1 MESAADQPANHSVRQ
16 SGRRRCK
23 RRLVVDE
30 SGVDQCVT
38 NGNHAYMGVPH
49 SNMAFE
55 FNTDCIDDHALFPS
69 ICFCDPWNNNIHYGK
84 VTGSS
89 C

>member
-1 MESAADQPANHSVRQ
+1 MGPIDILDVGFSCKNFSVQNTRNRDGEFDEAIS
-16 SGRRRCK
+16 SGK
-23 RRLVVDE
+23 GE
-30 SGVDQCVT
+30 SGST
-38 NGNHAYMGVPH
+38 A
-49 SNMAFE
+49 NMAFE

>member
-1 MESAADQPANHSVRQ
+1 MQFRGFDAFYAHFKANSTP
-16 SGRRRCK
+16 G
-23 RRLVVDE
+23 E
-30 SGVDQCVT
+30 GVI
-38 NGNHAYMGVPH
+38 
-49 SNMAFE
+49 E
-55 FNTDCIDDHALFPS
+55 IDDHALFPS

>member
-1 MESAADQPANHSVRQ
+1 MSASACRPPIAIAFTLTPGV
-16 SGRRRCK
+16 GCTG
-23 RRLVVDE
+23 VDE